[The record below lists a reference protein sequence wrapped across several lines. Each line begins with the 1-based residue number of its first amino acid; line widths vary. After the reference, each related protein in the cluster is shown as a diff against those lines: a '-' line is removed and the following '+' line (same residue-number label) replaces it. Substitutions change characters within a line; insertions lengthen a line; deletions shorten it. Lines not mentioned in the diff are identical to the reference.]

1 MGIIA
6 YILLCGYPP
15 FNGND
20 YEEIKDAVLDGWYS
34 FASKEWRNTSRDARD
49 FIRNLLQ
56 IDPSLRMTAEEAL
69 HHPWVHNTTKDE
81 EVMASGEEEEVLP
94 KSKIAS
100 KEATDALRNRPRKCP
115 LLLIHNCI
123 AKYRQQKQRR
133 IKLSDAGA
141 HQPLRLDNNLNHTT
155 LSSNCVHSNFK
166 I

>member
-49 FIRNLLQ
+49 FIRNLLL

-69 HHPWVHNTTKDE
+69 HHPWVHNTNTEMK
-81 EVMASGEEEEVLP
+81 
-94 KSKIAS
+94 K
-100 KEATDALRNRPRKCP
+100 
-115 LLLIHNCI
+115 
-123 AKYRQQKQRR
+123 
-133 IKLSDAGA
+133 
-141 HQPLRLDNNLNHTT
+141 
-155 LSSNCVHSNFK
+155 
-166 I
+166 